1 MSDVVGGVVWASDQA
16 AQSAAKA
23 RAEYAATG
31 FTAHRG
37 SVANMS
43 LGGGKS
49 KALDQAVNSAV
60 ENGMHFAVAAGNDN
74 RDACNYSPAGA
85 EKAVTVGASTI
96 GDERAYFSNWGT
108 CVDVFAPGLNIL
120 STWTGSKTATNTISG
135 TSMASPHTAGM
146 LAYLLSIYPSKS
158 FDPTTS
164 TFNFEAATDFFSVA
178 SSTTNDYPIAGLS
191 NLFHALR
198 KVLPGWMIRNVE
210 ERHVEEYQGGED
222 VAPVPHTLSPKK
234 LKAALLAISTE
245 NALSDLGNGSPNL
258 LIFNNATST

>member
-1 MSDVVGGVVWASDQA
+1 
-16 AQSAAKA
+16 
-23 RAEYAATG
+23 
-31 FTAHRG
+31 
-37 SVANMS
+37 MS

-49 KALDQAVNSAV
+49 KALDQAVNMAV

-96 GDERAYFSNWGT
+96 GDERAYFSNWGK

-164 TFNFEAATDFFSVA
+164 SFDLEAAADFFSVA

-191 NLFHALR
+191 NVFHMLK
-198 KVLPGWMIRNVE
+198 KVLPGWMVRSVAE
-210 ERHVEEYQGGED
+210 ENYVDDYQGGDD
-222 VAPVPHTLSPKK
+222 VAPVPNTLSPKK
-234 LKAALLAISTE
+234 LKQALLTLATTNILT
-245 NALSDLGNGSPNL
+245 DLPSGTPNL
-258 LIFNNATST
+258 LIYNNATAFL